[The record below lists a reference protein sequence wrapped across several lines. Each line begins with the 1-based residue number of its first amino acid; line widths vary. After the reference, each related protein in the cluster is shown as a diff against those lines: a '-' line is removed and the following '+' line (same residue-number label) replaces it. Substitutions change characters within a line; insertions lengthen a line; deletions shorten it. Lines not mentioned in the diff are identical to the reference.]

1 MEFKLVINNKGRAGS
16 KEIKDTECNVFLN
29 KKVGDSV
36 KVRVFRDGQ
45 TLDFTATLGEA
56 SGE

>member
-16 KEIKDTECNVFLN
+16 KEIKDTECNVLLN

-36 KVRVFRDGQ
+36 
-45 TLDFTATLGEA
+45 
-56 SGE
+56 SGNTFGFSCFGMRIIFYC